1 MKRKLLTLT
10 FTIGTLLSA
19 TAQNRSINFKHEG
32 SFNEHLATAAK
43 ENKLLFF
50 DAFTSWCGPCKTL
63 AKDVFTVDSVAD
75 YFNTNFVNVGYD
87 MEKGEGIELKKRF
100 ASEINAYPT
109 LLFINGKG
117 QVVHKI
123 VGAPSVKEFMELSKL
138 ALNPERSLKGL
149 EKKFNDGDRSLNAM
163 TAYFKALGNASDT
176 ERTRTVATAYFDT
189 MPAAELNKPEVFELM
204 KRYLHNIDS
213 KTYKYFLANRAEL
226 GKIHGVDKVDS
237 FLLGNLAGEV
247 NGLSS
252 AYYGQKPVDAA
263 KEAWLVKTLD
273 NFKNDQARQLLV
285 KMSLI
290 SSRNKGDWAAFNQA
304 MTSMI
309 KSEESVKGA
318 GSKASMMLNFTRKF
332 TAVAPSEHLGD
343 ALNWAD
349 LLLKTDVNV
358 VYVIDLLAFKKAVY
372 SKMGNAES
380 AREMDNMIATQTKLR
395 AELEKQGTFF
405 PGLMRGYM

>member
-1 MKRKLLTLT
+1 MKRRLITLTLS
-10 FTIGTLLSA
+10 IGVMLSA

-43 ENKLLFF
+43 EKKLLFF

-75 YFNTNFVNVGYD
+75 YFNANFINVGYD

-117 QVVHKI
+117 EVVHKI

-138 ALNPERSLKGL
+138 ALNPEHSLKGL
-149 EKKFNDGDRSLNAM
+149 EKKFNNGDHSLNTI
-163 TAYFKALGNASDT
+163 TAYLKALGNAYDAEKT
-176 ERTRTVATAYFDT
+176 KAVATAYFDA
-189 MPAAELNKPEVFELM
+189 MPVAELNKPEIFELI
-204 KRYLHNIDS
+204 KSYLYNIDA
-213 KTYKYFLANRAEL
+213 KTFKYILSNRAAL
-226 GKIHGVDKVDS
+226 GKVHGAEKVDG
-237 FLLGNLAGEV
+237 FLIGNLSREV

-252 AYYGQKPVDAA
+252 AYYGKKPVDTG
-263 KEAWLVKTLD
+263 KEAWLVKNLE
-273 NFKNDQARQLLV
+273 NFKNEQAGQLLV
-285 KMSLI
+285 RMSLI

-304 MTSMI
+304 MIKMI
-309 KSEESVKGA
+309 TDVGPIKGA
-318 GSKASMMLNFTRKF
+318 SSKTSTMLNFTRKF
-332 TAVAPSEHLGD
+332 TEAAPAEHLAD

-358 VYVIDLLAFKKAVY
+358 PSVIDLLTFKKVIY
-372 SKMGNAES
+372 NKMGNAELVK
-380 AREMDNMIATQTKLR
+380 ETDNMITTQNKIK
-395 AELEKQGTFF
+395 ADLEKNGTSF
-405 PGLMRGYM
+405 PGAMRGFM